1 MMKRAALVLSCAMS
15 SVLLMPAA
23 HALDGITVQIGES
36 SESTTTYRLGAQ
48 FEFGRTLW
56 QSDSGGVRLD
66 GYWDAG
72 VTRWSSLDAT
82 SLSLTPMFRLSFGTS
97 DGGITP
103 FVEGGIGASYF
114 TEIDLDDQD
123 LGSKFQFE
131 DRLGVGLRF
140 NNGSEVGA
148 RYYHY
153 SNAGIKKPN
162 NGIDMAALYYRVSF

>member
-1 MMKRAALVLSCAMS
+1 MMKRAALVVSCAMS

-23 HALDGITVQIGES
+23 HALDGITVQVGES
-36 SESTTTYRLGAQ
+36 SESTTTFRIGAQ

-56 QSDSGGVRLD
+56 QSDGGGVQLD

-82 SLSLTPMFRLSFGTS
+82 SLSLTPMFRLSFGAS
-97 DGGITP
+97 DGGVTP
-103 FVEGGIGASYF
+103 FLEGGIGAAYF
-114 TEIDLDDQD
+114 TETNLDDQD

-131 DRLGVGLRF
+131 DRLGAGLRLSS
-140 NNGSEVGA
+140 GSEVGV

-153 SNAGIKKPN
+153 SNAGIKQPN
-162 NGIDMAALYYRVSF
+162 DGIDMGAVYYRIAF